1 MDWGEVFWRL
11 HAQWPMYFAADTFE
25 NIPLHIVED
34 ALVAL
39 HRLES
44 LQAARFGDAIAVL
57 TAGFFRANGAKRV
70 DSLDLNPHRRMVA
83 IAEARE
89 RVPAGVARLCLR
101 LIGEGKLPDWALE
114 RLDPTMQTLT
124 LAATVEG

>member
-11 HAQWPMYFAADTFE
+11 HSQWPHYFSAESFE

-57 TAGFFRANGAKRV
+57 TAGFFRAHGAKRV
-70 DSLDLNPHRRMVA
+70 DALDLNPHRRAVA
-83 IAEARE
+83 IAEARD
-89 RVPAGVARLCLR
+89 RVPTGVARLCLR
-101 LIGEGKLPDWALE
+101 LIGEGKVPEWAVDCLQPD
-114 RLDPTMQTLT
+114 MQLLQ
-124 LAATVEG
+124 LAASEA